1 MGRDF
6 VANSGSEVNISEGSV
21 SFSFHANFDSV
32 VNIDGGAVSAGFNAN
47 SGSEVNISGGSFGT
61 SFDAAPGSNVELTG
75 GEFVLNGTAFSG
87 ETISLAFGDIFSG
100 TLADGSTFIFS
111 DAASD
116 TLSNVTLTPGALPTL
131 NLSPIIVS
139 TANPNLPSGL
149 RAGQTLTLLD
159 GGELGRNFEMIDAT
173 LNVEGGIL
181 GPGAGSLRSEIN
193 ISGGSVSSFFN
204 AELGSVINIS
214 GGSVG
219 SIFRAFSGSI
229 VNISGGSLG
238 SNFNAQSGSVV
249 NISGGSI
256 GNGFNAGSG
265 SEVNLFGSDFEIDG
279 VPLDDSL
286 TIEVPLTID
295 DRDVTLSGLL
305 ADGSSFRFEL
315 NSVDLFSNVDGF
327 ASDATLTVTLVNTF
341 VLGDANQDGV
351 VDFSD
356 IPAFIAVLQ
365 AGEFLDQVDID
376 LNGVVDFADIGPFI
390 DILIGT

>member
-1 MGRDF
+1 M
-6 VANSGSEVNISEGSV
+6 
-21 SFSFHANFDSV
+21 
-32 VNIDGGAVSAGFNAN
+32 
-47 SGSEVNISGGSFGT
+47 
-61 SFDAAPGSNVELTG
+61 
-75 GEFVLNGTAFSG
+75 
-87 ETISLAFGDIFSG
+87 
-100 TLADGSTFIFS
+100 
-111 DAASD
+111 
-116 TLSNVTLTPGALPTL
+116 
-131 NLSPIIVS
+131 
-139 TANPNLPSGL
+139 
-149 RAGQTLTLLD
+149 
-159 GGELGRNFEMIDAT
+159 
-173 LNVEGGIL
+173 
-181 GPGAGSLRSEIN
+181 
-193 ISGGSVSSFFN
+193 
-204 AELGSVINIS
+204 
-214 GGSVG
+214 
-219 SIFRAFSGSI
+219 
-229 VNISGGSLG
+229 NISGGSLG